1 MKKDK
6 TKKDWE
12 KELKE
17 MYKDELKKGELDMAQ
32 LLEWYPNKQEM
43 IDQDNWMKEHA
54 RNKDI
59 FLELRA
65 NSKDEDEFEVFKA
78 KAIKDSSLLKG
89 KVKDELIPSFVEFL
103 KMRRDR
109 SSGMKKLS
117 HYFTDLLKRDNF
129 QGKIKSIKDK
139 YKIPPEGLPWEG
151 NKSDQM
157 VDAFLSMD
165 GVEEEIDN
173 LATSFGLYDYSW
185 HSFLG
190 TYLLFN
196 RSNFKDYPYYALS
209 FDLCHLEEYPNDEL
223 DEFIEKASKDEQDY
237 EQERKVRKNKEFP
250 VAIRISPYASERDI
264 IDFIKKNF
272 SEIEAHQ
279 STHRSDKIKIGKVKK
294 KKPHIQ
300 ERNDFIFAHRN
311 LPRKKIMTMVTDKFQ
326 ETLDYGHI
334 GKIIS
339 LEIKRRKEV

>member
-1 MKKDK
+1 MKKTTPK
-6 TKKDWE
+6 NWE
-12 KELKE
+12 KELRN
-17 MYKDELKKGELDMAQ
+17 MYKQELKNDELDMEQ

-43 IDQDNWMKEHA
+43 IDQDNWMKEHQ

-65 NSKDEDEFEVFKA
+65 NSKDEDEFELFKA
-78 KAIKDSSLLKG
+78 KAIKDNSLLKG

-103 KMRRDR
+103 KIRRDR

-117 HYFTDLLKRDNF
+117 NYFTDLLKRDNF
-129 QGKIKSIKDK
+129 QNKIKAIKDK
-139 YKIPPEGLPWEG
+139 YKIPYEGLPYEG
-151 NKSDQM
+151 DKSDQM
-157 VDAFLSMD
+157 VDAFLDMEN
-165 GVEEEIDN
+165 VEQEIDN

-185 HSFLG
+185 HSFFG
-190 TYLLFN
+190 TYILFN
-196 RSNFKDYPYYALS
+196 RSSFKDYPYYALN
-209 FDLCHLEEYPNDEL
+209 FDLCHLEEYPNNEL
-223 DEFIEKASKDEQDY
+223 DEFTENSTEEEQNY
-237 EQERKVRKNKEFP
+237 EQERKIRKNKEFP

-279 STHRSDKIKIGKVKK
+279 SMYRSDKIKIGKVKK
-294 KKPHIQ
+294 KKSSIQ
-300 ERNDFIFAHRN
+300 ERNDFIYANRN
-311 LPRKKIMTMVTDKFQ
+311 LPRKKIMMMVTDKFK

-339 LEIKRRKEV
+339 LETKKRKEV